1 MFYPK
6 VLNCRSRFSLSV
18 DIAVSKLAA
27 GFATKPMMMTDFI
40 PAIHLE
46 DQANIWGQVGKFIFL
61 NVGGLQTLSDFCQK
75 SDR

>member
-46 DQANIWGQVGKFIFL
+46 DQANI
-61 NVGGLQTLSDFCQK
+61 
-75 SDR
+75 